1 MRSSF
6 ENGVRRLVSRLARA
20 VDSEGELFNP
30 CREVLSELDR
40 PRGAAVRRANLRA
53 YLGTFRNAHYV
64 LVGEAAGFH
73 GCRFSGLPFT
83 GEDLLVGERALPWT
97 AGLRLARSS
106 LGPRLSSERS
116 AHIVWGAIGGRRDLV
131 LWNSVP
137 WHPHHRDR
145 PLSNRKPRRSEVDQG
160 LPLLEDMLRL
170 FPRAQPVAVG
180 RVAEASLGELGH
192 AAIYVRHPSMGGKP
206 RFLAGVAGLR

>member
-1 MRSSF
+1 MHAAGAVLRSSF

-30 CREVLSELDR
+30 YREVLSELDR

-53 YLGTFRNAHYV
+53 YLNTFRNARSV

-97 AGLRLARSS
+97 AGLFEPLGNSDLRAKAPAAFEDPQDVARLARFA
-106 LGPRLSSERS
+106 PR
-116 AHIVWGAIGGRRDLV
+116 
-131 LWNSVP
+131 
-137 WHPHHRDR
+137 
-145 PLSNRKPRRSEVDQG
+145 
-160 LPLLEDMLRL
+160 
-170 FPRAQPVAVG
+170 
-180 RVAEASLGELGH
+180 
-192 AAIYVRHPSMGGKP
+192 
-206 RFLAGVAGLR
+206 